1 MLVTELPSRPN
12 DIAVAIHFF
21 NINDGKWYVLDDGG
35 VEVEDRILYNIFP
48 YLDLLPNITDDELSY
63 IIEEDRYNKR
73 VEDGLGLVKSMSS
86 KMRIDRIR
94 SNGDRNTIIQLQ
106 TILQP
111 TITHL
116 YNGWWLSAEET
127 LTATPTD
134 EYLTVEL
141 KNDLLAQIATYIA
154 NNY

>member
-1 MLVTELPSRPN
+1 M
-12 DIAVAIHFF
+12 
-21 NINDGKWYVLDDGG
+21 
-35 VEVEDRILYNIFP
+35 EDRILYNIFP